1 MIKKYK
7 KQISDLKYSSTRVE
21 MLSLLAL
28 LYGLKGELSKAHNYL
43 RKYLM
48 ELSNQYAGYV
58 KARYLKDYAL
68 YLLNFHEKGNVRELI
83 NLVIAN
89 IDVQTYKAKVK
100 LKNLSGEIKVGNISI
115 ATKLINDL
123 SGDINFMI
131 ENELDKNQG
140 MLDSI
145 IREFISI
152 VLEFSVFNNTH
163 EYLGLCIRLRENVN
177 TLAFRDAITRDIIN
191 CYYELAIKQENDE
204 FANKASKLRDDI
216 KDLSYK
222 IETYQ
227 GYTSFLRFKEPEQEI
242 ENTIKIVID
251 GITKIEGNFSR
262 SAAIQAAMKIIENLH
277 DNSLI
282 EKYIKLI
289 SEINE
294 KYQDIFCSV
303 LNNIQFVHSCLHFGR
318 IDDAKLFLQ
327 KAVSSTFLINDNGIF
342 IKVYEKI
349 LYLLLNLSSQ
359 LTGGLD
365 NIINELFN
373 KVKNIRELG
382 LKIYML
388 IKLNSIL
395 KSRPDISN
403 QIEDLLV
410 QNRKPYIMA
419 NLIIDDH
426 VILVQEFIIEKI
438 FQKEDFTLALNKAF
452 NIIKNYQ
459 DPRHKF
465 KLMLRVLEIIKKSNN
480 LKMFKKLE
488 SNALA
493 YLNLINNEYER
504 IEMIKALILLKA

>member
-1 MIKKYK
+1 
-7 KQISDLKYSSTRVE
+7 
-21 MLSLLAL
+21 
-28 LYGLKGELSKAHNYL
+28 
-43 RKYLM
+43 
-48 ELSNQYAGYV
+48 
-58 KARYLKDYAL
+58 
-68 YLLNFHEKGNVRELI
+68 
-83 NLVIAN
+83 
-89 IDVQTYKAKVK
+89 
-100 LKNLSGEIKVGNISI
+100 
-115 ATKLINDL
+115 
-123 SGDINFMI
+123 
-131 ENELDKNQG
+131 
-140 MLDSI
+140 
-145 IREFISI
+145 ISI
-152 VLEFSVFNNTH
+152 VLEFSVYNNTH

-227 GYTSFLRFKEPEQEI
+227 GYTSFLRFKEQEQEI